1 MQEVENMN
9 DKFSLD
15 MVSIRLITDKKLY
28 SDTALTSPEKAV
40 SLIGQEI
47 ASFDREAVAII
58 NCSTALKPINAH
70 IVSIGS
76 INESIVSPREVFKA
90 AILSNAAAFLIM
102 HNHPSGVLKPSMQD
116 YIMTGNLLYA
126 GELMSTHLVDHIIVG
141 YNNGKL
147 DFHSFKENDEF
158 NIAEDAF
165 KRSSRFTK
173 FLSEPSQD
181 NIVKASKNLSE
192 VLSKYKSK
200 EPHQA
205 FGEKE
210 YI

>member
-1 MQEVENMN
+1 MT
-9 DKFSLD
+9 DTFSLD
-15 MVSIRLITDKKLY
+15 MVGIRLITDKKLY

-40 SLIGQEI
+40 DLIGQEI
-47 ASFDREAVAII
+47 ASLDREAVAII

-76 INESIVSPREVFKA
+76 IDTSIVSPREVFKA
-90 AILSNAAAFLIM
+90 AILSNAAGFILM
-102 HNHPSGVLKPSMQD
+102 HNHPSGTLKPSKQD
-116 YIMTGNLLYA
+116 FIMTGNLFFA
-126 GELMSTHLVDHIIVG
+126 GELMSTHLIDHIIVG

-147 DFHSFKENDEF
+147 DFHSFTQHDEF
-158 NIAEDAF
+158 NIAKEAF
-165 KRSSRFTK
+165 KQSSSFANYFR
-173 FLSEPSQD
+173 EPSQN

-205 FGEKE
+205 SGKKE
-210 YI
+210 HI

>member
-1 MQEVENMN
+1 MN

-28 SDTALTSPEKAV
+28 SDTAINSPEKAV

-47 ASFDREAVAII
+47 ASFDREA
-58 NCSTALKPINAH
+58 
-70 IVSIGS
+70 
-76 INESIVSPREVFKA
+76 NESIVSPREVFKA

-102 HNHPSGVLKPSMQD
+102 HNHPSGVLKPSPQD
-116 YIMTGNLLYA
+116 YIITGNLLYV
-126 GELMSTHLVDHIIVG
+126 GELMGTHLVDHIIVG

-147 DFHSFKENDEF
+147 DFHSFKEHDEF

-165 KRSSRFTK
+165 KKSNSFAN
-173 FLSEPSQD
+173 FLSVPSQN

-192 VLSKYKSK
+192 VLSKYKGK
-200 EPHQA
+200 EPHQTS
-205 FGEKE
+205 GKKE
-210 YI
+210 HI

>member
-102 HNHPSGVLKPSMQD
+102 HNHPSGVLNPSMQD
-116 YIMTGNLLYA
+116 YILTGNLLYT
-126 GELMSTHLVDHIIVG
+126 GELMSIHLVDHIIVG

-147 DFHSFKENDEF
+147 DFVSDYRIDCTSICSIPIKQN
-158 NIAEDAF
+158 
-165 KRSSRFTK
+165 
-173 FLSEPSQD
+173 Q
-181 NIVKASKNLSE
+181 
-192 VLSKYKSK
+192 
-200 EPHQA
+200 
-205 FGEKE
+205 
-210 YI
+210 

>member
-1 MQEVENMN
+1 MN

-15 MVSIRLITDKKLY
+15 MVSLRSITEKKLY
-28 SDTALTSPEKAV
+28 SDTAINSPEKAV

-58 NCSTALKPINAH
+58 NCSNALKPINAH

-102 HNHPSGVLKPSMQD
+102 HNHPSGVLKPSPQD
-116 YIMTGNLLYA
+116 YIITGNLLYV
-126 GELMSTHLVDHIIVG
+126 GELMGTHLVDHIIVG

-147 DFHSFKENDEF
+147 DFHSFKEHDEF

-165 KRSSRFTK
+165 KKSNSFAN
-173 FLSEPSQD
+173 FLSVPSQN

-192 VLSKYKSK
+192 VLSKYKGK
-200 EPHQA
+200 EPHQTS
-205 FGEKE
+205 GKKE
-210 YI
+210 HI

>member
-1 MQEVENMN
+1 MN

-58 NCSTALKPINAH
+58 NCSNALKPINAH

-76 INESIVSPREVFKA
+76 LDASIVSPREVFKA
-90 AILSNAAAFLIM
+90 AILSNAAAFMIM
-102 HNHPSGVLKPSMQD
+102 HNHPSGVLKPSMHD
-116 YIMTGNLLYA
+116 YILTGSLLYA
-126 GELMSTHLVDHIIVG
+126 GELMNTRLVDHIIVG

-147 DFHSFKENDEF
+147 DFHSFAQNDEF
-158 NIAEDAF
+158 NIAKETF
-165 KRSSRFTK
+165 KQSSSFAD
-173 FLSEPSQD
+173 FFSEPSQ
-181 NIVKASKNLSE
+181 NNNVKASKNLSE
-192 VLSKYKSK
+192 VLSKYKGK
-200 EPHQA
+200 EPHQTS
-205 FGEKE
+205 GKKE
-210 YI
+210 HI